1 MSREGDL
8 TALASV
14 SFVATEAGCI
24 YRYLFDKAFV
34 EAGIAAP
41 KLAAEVGS
49 IGTIARL
56 VAAGTGMGLVPRL
69 AVADALDSGEIVE
82 MPWPGE
88 VATASLVM
96 IWRRRRVQPPALKLL
111 LAAASENFA
120 PVKSAGDHPR
130 HAVSSLS

>member
-8 TALASV
+8 TALASM

-88 VATASLVM
+88 AATASLVM